1 MAGRFSLT
9 LTSRTNHRPIEDIV
23 VSIYLGKTASSVSAT
38 ATGDKRPLGAV
49 GGAGGA
55 GRKEDADGWVG
66 GGTWEFDPHTQV
78 SHLDSLKIIPY
89 KSSMMCANGR
99 S

>member
-1 MAGRFSLT
+1 MT

-23 VSIYLGKTASSVSAT
+23 VSIYLGKGASSVSAT
-38 ATGDKRPLGAV
+38 ANGDKRPLG
-49 GGAGGA
+49 GISGPGGA
-55 GRKEDADGWVG
+55 GRKEESDGWVG

-78 SHLDSLKIIPY
+78 NCDGSWRPAD
-89 KSSMMCANGR
+89 GR